1 MRVNGTLVNY
11 YIHCKRQCWLHG
23 NRVNM
28 ENNSEDVKIGKAI
41 HKIREEHGKN
51 TEVSIE
57 NIKIDKIT
65 KEYLVEVKKSDSDI
79 EAVRWQI
86 LFYLKILK
94 DKGIDKKGKI
104 EVIEKN
110 KSNNK
115 IIYEE
120 LTEEKEE
127 RLKEIIFNIE
137 KLIEDENLPMVEF
150 DNKCKKCA
158 YYEYCYV

>member
-1 MRVNGTLVNY
+1 MKVNGTLVNY

-28 ENNSEDVKIGKAI
+28 ENNSEDVKIGKEI
-41 HKIREEHGKN
+41 HKIREERGKN

-65 KEYLVEVKKSDSDI
+65 KEYLVEVKKSDSDM

-104 EVIEKN
+104 EVVEK
-110 KSNNK
+110 KKGNNK

-127 RLKEIIFNIE
+127 QLKEIIYNVK
-137 KLIEDENLPMVEF
+137 KLIEAENPPRVEF